1 MGRTILCPHCQS
13 SLNED
18 ILKQRNSENICL
30 VCGKPL
36 DNGNGENV
44 DDHADWITWY
54 YYGVKDSS
62 RACLKNHSRHL
73 HAPLC
78 VIFAP
83 HSVDVARY
91 DSFIWHK
98 SPTNCDAHLAESI
111 FQTRSSAWLLD
122 KPIDIGERYYLIKE
136 FKAPPKDANGNCD
149 AAKQELRKY
158 VPDAF
163 PEKKSVPKVQ
173 CPYCHS
179 TEIQMVPKKFSLLTG
194 FLTNGYN
201 RVCVRCQRKF

>member
-13 SLNED
+13 ALNED

-36 DNGNGENV
+36 DIGNGENV

-54 YYGVKDSS
+54 YYGF
-62 RACLKNHSRHL
+62 KNDNASQVL
-73 HAPLC
+73 H
-78 VIFAP
+78 
-83 HSVDVARY
+83 
-91 DSFIWHK
+91 
-98 SPTNCDAHLAESI
+98 
-111 FQTRSSAWLLD
+111 D
-122 KPIDIGERYYLIKE
+122 KPIDLEKRGDVYYLIKE

-179 TEIQMVPKKFSLLTG
+179 TEIQMVFKKFSLLTG